1 MISLCCLFV
10 NQAPVSVAWVSY
22 LNVAILVG
30 TLSLA
35 LFNASKDEVA
45 RNMAYA
51 YAVISVGT
59 LVSASRLYR
68 FVGSRIQSVNIDLWL
83 RNLSA

>member
-1 MISLCCLFV
+1 MCT
-10 NQAPVSVAWVSY
+10 NKAPISVAWVSY

-59 LVSASRLYR
+59 LVSASCLYR
-68 FVGSRIQSVNIDLWL
+68 FVGSSIQSCQYRFMATQSISVELL
-83 RNLSA
+83 